1 MILVDSSVWI
11 DYFRGGE
18 RTKTLDLFIELD
30 LVATNELILTE
41 LLPFLRLQ
49 NEMEIFGKLNILP
62 RIELDI
68 FWEGIREIQKLN
80 LKQGVNNVGIPDL
93 IIAQQCVDKNLE
105 LWTFDKHFR
114 LMVEYL
120 ELKLYSAA

>member
-11 DYFRGGE
+11 DYFKGNE

-30 LVATNELILTE
+30 LAATNELILTE
-41 LLPFLRLQ
+41 LLPFLRHH
-49 NEMEIFGKLNILP
+49 NEKEIFSMLSILP
-62 RIELDI
+62 RIELEI

-80 LKQGVNNVGIPDL
+80 LKRGVNNVGIPDL
-93 IIAQQCVDKNLE
+93 IVAQQCIDKNLE

-114 LMVEYL
+114 LMAEYL
-120 ELKLYSAA
+120 ELKIYSEV

>member
-11 DYFRGGE
+11 DYFKGNE

-30 LVATNELILTE
+30 LAATNELILTE
-41 LLPFLRLQ
+41 LLPFLRHH
-49 NEMEIFGKLNILP
+49 NEKEIFSMLSILP
-62 RIELDI
+62 RIELEI

-80 LKQGVNNVGIPDL
+80 LRQGVNNVGIPDL

-105 LWTFDKHFR
+105 LWTFDKHFK
-114 LMVEYL
+114 LMAEYL
-120 ELKLYSAA
+120 ELKIYSE

>member
-18 RTKTLDLFIELD
+18 RTKNLDLFIELD

-41 LLPFLRLQ
+41 LLPCLRLQ
-49 NEMEIFGKLNILP
+49 NEMEIFTKLNIFP

-80 LKQGVNNVGIPDL
+80 LKRGVNNVGIPDL

-105 LWTFDKHFR
+105 LWTFDKHFK
-114 LMVEYL
+114 LMAEYL
-120 ELKLYSAA
+120 ELKIYSE

>member
-11 DYFRGGE
+11 DYFKGSE

-41 LLPFLRLQ
+41 LLPFLRLH
-49 NEMEIFGKLNILP
+49 NEKDIFSMLSILP
-62 RIELDI
+62 RIELEI

-80 LKQGVNNVGIPDL
+80 LKKGVNNVGIPDL

-105 LWTFDKHFR
+105 IWTFDKHFK
-114 LMVEYL
+114 LMSEYL
-120 ELKLYSAA
+120 ELKIYSQ

>member
-18 RTKTLDLFIELD
+18 RTKNLDLFIELD
-30 LVATNELILTE
+30 LAATNELILTE

-49 NEMEIFGKLNILP
+49 NEMEIFTKLDILP
-62 RIELDI
+62 RIEFDI

-80 LKQGVNNVGIPDL
+80 LKRGVNNVGIPDL
-93 IIAQQCVDKNLE
+93 IIAQQCIDKNLE

-114 LMVEYL
+114 LMAEYL
-120 ELKLYSAA
+120 ELKIYSEA

>member
-1 MILVDSSVWI
+1 MILVDSSIWI

-18 RTKTLDLFIELD
+18 RTKNLDLFIELD

-49 NEMEIFGKLNILP
+49 NEMEIFIKLDILP

-80 LKQGVNNVGIPDL
+80 LKRGVNNVGIPDL

-114 LMVEYL
+114 LMAEYL
-120 ELKLYSAA
+120 ELKIYSEA

>member
-11 DYFRGGE
+11 DYFKGSE

-41 LLPFLRLQ
+41 LLPFLRLR
-49 NEMEIFGKLNILP
+49 NEKGIFSILSILP
-62 RIELDI
+62 RIELEI

-80 LKQGVNNVGIPDL
+80 LKRGVNNVGIPDL

-105 LWTFDKHFR
+105 LWTFDKHFK
-114 LMVEYL
+114 LMSEYL
-120 ELKLYSAA
+120 ELKIYS

>member
-11 DYFRGGE
+11 DYFKGSE

-41 LLPFLRLQ
+41 LLPFLRLH
-49 NEMEIFGKLNILP
+49 NEKDIFSMLSILP
-62 RIELDI
+62 RIELEI

-80 LKQGVNNVGIPDL
+80 LKKGVNNVGIPDL

-105 LWTFDKHFR
+105 LWTFDKHFK
-114 LMVEYL
+114 LMSEYL
-120 ELKLYSAA
+120 ELKIYSQ

>member
-11 DYFRGGE
+11 DYFKGSE

-41 LLPFLRLQ
+41 LLPFLRLH
-49 NEMEIFGKLNILP
+49 NEKDIFSMLSILP
-62 RIELDI
+62 RIELEI

-80 LKQGVNNVGIPDL
+80 LKKGVNNVGIPDL

-105 LWTFDKHFR
+105 IWTFDKHFK
-114 LMVEYL
+114 LMSEYL
-120 ELKLYSAA
+120 ELKIYS